1 MFSCCFRGSCGI
13 ANCWDSFDSICYHS
27 SVSWCL
33 HLPYFSSPGLL
44 CSSLGVVDHSDLCS
58 FSPSKFECLGT
69 PFRANSVVVLG
80 LLERWTFLLQLGID
94 WFVNFIGHV
103 FILLVCC
110 VHLLVW
116 LFGLICVKISTLF
129 GFHQSLRSLTFL
141 IRLEIVLEMCSIQA
155 CSFQI
160 ASDGFW
166 ACNFPGCIGKFV
178 TYFSSPGLL
187 CSSLGVVDHSDLC
200 SFLLQRASIEPT
212 ATLCAA
218 VCLTEVTLSI
228 PICVA
233 ISNAHSRAGSCFSHT
248 SCSGSCH
255 TCCLMGDCLG
265 LDCLT
270 YCSPIGVVKGHIC
283 C

>member
-1 MFSCCFRGSCGI
+1 VVILIQTKAVGPWNPRRVVARSAFSACCHNVHLLSCVFICCFVC
-13 ANCWDSFDSICYHS
+13 S
-27 SVSWCL
+27 SV
-33 HLPYFSSPGLL
+33 
-44 CSSLGVVDHSDLCS
+44 
-58 FSPSKFECLGT
+58 
-69 PFRANSVVVLG
+69 
-80 LLERWTFLLQLGID
+80 
-94 WFVNFIGHV
+94 
-103 FILLVCC
+103 VCC

-178 TYFSSPGLL
+178 TYFSFPGLL

-212 ATLCAA
+212 TTLCAA